1 MMGNWELLMRH
12 PSFFSVIQMKII
24 RTNETINK
32 AKRIKDKGPIYQK
45 ETMPKKLN
53 LIKAIPIYY
62 IFHNFKILIRRPI
75 IY

>member
-1 MMGNWELLMRH
+1 MGNWALLMRH

-45 ETMPKKLN
+45 DTMPKN
-53 LIKAIPIYY
+53 
-62 IFHNFKILIRRPI
+62 
-75 IY
+75 